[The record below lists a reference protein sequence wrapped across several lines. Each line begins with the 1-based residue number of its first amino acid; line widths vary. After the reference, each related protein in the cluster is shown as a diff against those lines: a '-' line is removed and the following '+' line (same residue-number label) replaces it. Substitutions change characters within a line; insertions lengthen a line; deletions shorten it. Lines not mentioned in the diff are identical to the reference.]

1 MNEFENVDVHTLLP
15 QQEPFVMIDR
25 LVHYDPVRTV
35 TSLEVRADNI
45 FVDNG
50 HLSVPGINENI
61 AQTCAAR
68 MGYISRSSG
77 ERVRIGV
84 IGAITGFSVTRTP
97 LVGEVLFL
105 IPGIIIGI
113 IGMAVLGA
121 AYPIYKKVTKAD
133 RDKVAAKV
141 LELADQIQ

>member
-1 MNEFENVDVHTLLP
+1 MNEFEKTDVHTLLP

-50 HLSVPGINENI
+50 HLSVAGINENI

-77 ERVRIGV
+77 ERIRIGV
-84 IGAITGFSVTRTP
+84 IGAITGFSVSRTP
-97 LVGEVLFL
+97 LTGEVLTTTIDVVQEVFQVTLVHATVRVGDEL
-105 IPGIIIGI
+105 IAETDLKI
-113 IGMAVLGA
+113 ALQ
-121 AYPIYKKVTKAD
+121 D
-133 RDKVAAKV
+133 
-141 LELADQIQ
+141 

>member
-1 MNEFENVDVHTLLP
+1 MNEFEKVDVHTLLP

-50 HLSVPGINENI
+50 HLSVAGINENI

-77 ERVRIGV
+77 ERVKIGV
-84 IGAITGFSVTRTP
+84 IGAITNFSVSRTP
-97 LVGEVLFL
+97 LTGEVLTTTIDVVQEVFQ
-105 IPGIIIGI
+105 
-113 IGMAVLGA
+113 
-121 AYPIYKKVTKAD
+121 VTLVHATVRVGDEVIAETDLKIALQD
-133 RDKVAAKV
+133 
-141 LELADQIQ
+141 

>member
-1 MNEFENVDVHTLLP
+1 MNEFEKVDVHTLLP

-50 HLSVPGINENI
+50 HLSVAGINENI

-84 IGAITGFSVTRTP
+84 IGAITGFSVSRTP
-97 LVGEVLFL
+97 LTGEVLTTIIDVVQEVFQVTLVHATVRVGDEL
-105 IPGIIIGI
+105 IAETDLKI
-113 IGMAVLGA
+113 ALQ
-121 AYPIYKKVTKAD
+121 D
-133 RDKVAAKV
+133 
-141 LELADQIQ
+141 

>member
-1 MNEFENVDVHTLLP
+1 MNEFEKVDVHTLLP

-35 TSLEVRADNI
+35 TSREVRADNI

-50 HLSVPGINENI
+50 HLSVAGINENI

-84 IGAITGFSVTRTP
+84 IGAITGFSVSRTP
-97 LVGEVLFL
+97 LTGEVLTTTIDVVQEVFQVTLVHATVRVGDEL
-105 IPGIIIGI
+105 IAETDLKI
-113 IGMAVLGA
+113 ALQ
-121 AYPIYKKVTKAD
+121 D
-133 RDKVAAKV
+133 
-141 LELADQIQ
+141 

>member
-1 MNEFENVDVHTLLP
+1 MNEFEKTDVHTLLP

-84 IGAITGFSVTRTP
+84 IGAITGFSVSRTP
-97 LVGEVLFL
+97 LTGEVLTTTIDVVQEVFQVTLVHATVRVGDEL
-105 IPGIIIGI
+105 IAETDLKI
-113 IGMAVLGA
+113 ALQ
-121 AYPIYKKVTKAD
+121 D
-133 RDKVAAKV
+133 
-141 LELADQIQ
+141 

>member
-1 MNEFENVDVHTLLP
+1 MNEFEKVDVHTLLP

-45 FVDNG
+45 FVDNS
-50 HLSVPGINENI
+50 HLSVAGINENI

-84 IGAITGFSVTRTP
+84 IGAITGFSVSRTP
-97 LVGEVLFL
+97 LTGEVLTTTIDVVQEVFQ
-105 IPGIIIGI
+105 
-113 IGMAVLGA
+113 
-121 AYPIYKKVTKAD
+121 VTLVHATVRVGDEVIAETDLKIALQD
-133 RDKVAAKV
+133 
-141 LELADQIQ
+141 

>member
-1 MNEFENVDVHTLLP
+1 MNEFEKTDVHTLLP

-68 MGYISRSSG
+68 MGYISCSSG

-84 IGAITGFSVTRTP
+84 IGAITGFSVSRTP
-97 LVGEVLFL
+97 LTGEVLTTTIDVVQELFQVTLVHATVRVGDEL
-105 IPGIIIGI
+105 IAETDLKI
-113 IGMAVLGA
+113 ALQ
-121 AYPIYKKVTKAD
+121 D
-133 RDKVAAKV
+133 
-141 LELADQIQ
+141 

>member
-1 MNEFENVDVHTLLP
+1 MNEFEKTDVHTLLP

-50 HLSVPGINENI
+50 HLSVAGINENI
-61 AQTCAAR
+61 AQTCAARICAAR

-77 ERVRIGV
+77 ERIRIGV
-84 IGAITGFSVTRTP
+84 IVAITGFSVSRTP
-97 LVGEVLFL
+97 LTGEVLTTTIDVVQEVFQVTLVHATVRVGDEL
-105 IPGIIIGI
+105 IAETDLKI
-113 IGMAVLGA
+113 ALQ
-121 AYPIYKKVTKAD
+121 D
-133 RDKVAAKV
+133 
-141 LELADQIQ
+141 

>member
-1 MNEFENVDVHTLLP
+1 MNEFEKVDLHKLLP

-84 IGAITGFSVTRTP
+84 IGAITGFSVSRTP
-97 LVGEVLFL
+97 LTGEVLTTTIDVVQEVFQVTLVHATVRVGDEL
-105 IPGIIIGI
+105 IAETDLKI
-113 IGMAVLGA
+113 ALQ
-121 AYPIYKKVTKAD
+121 D
-133 RDKVAAKV
+133 
-141 LELADQIQ
+141 